1 MVGKLLFADETIT
14 RSSFIVDQANVF
26 VKNGNFQEA
35 GLMENIAQ
43 TAALRAGY
51 KAKAENSKVENGYI
65 GSVSN
70 FEVFELPKV
79 NDELITEVIK
89 QDDVFNVTL
98 IAGKVWRNNK
108 LIASC
113 EMKVFAGN

>member
-1 MVGKLLFADETIT
+1 MVGKLLFADETVT
-14 RSSFIVDQANVF
+14 RSSFIVQPTNVF
-26 VKNGNFQEA
+26 VKNSSFQEA

-51 KAKAENSKVENGYI
+51 KAQTENSKVENGYI

-79 NDELITEVIK
+79 NDELITEVVK
-89 QDDVFNVTL
+89 QDEVFNVT
-98 IAGKVWRNNK
+98 IITGKIWLNDK

-113 EMKVFAGN
+113 EMKVCAGN